1 MNDSKCAAKLRAQL
15 KRFLGE
21 LLPHF
26 SRPKVSFLGDMIYGL
41 MAGGDVKLSSICRA
55 YRPRITMKKAGDR
68 LCMHLNDKRI
78 EEVLHN
84 FIAGKVAKRIRKDT
98 LIIVDPSDIQ
108 KPYARQMDF
117 LSKVWDGSKGD
128 VGSNLGYYGCMAVAC
143 ENGGRRPMP
152 MHLRFWSPDAPS
164 FTSENDELEKV
175 FGIIIAATGGRGI
188 FIYDRGG
195 DNIEFYRYFLEKNVD
210 FIVRLKSRYVFSWKR
225 KVTCEELAK
234 QCPTRYSDVITF
246 DSHGKEVRITLH
258 YGVVPVRLPDL
269 KGKLLHM
276 VVVRGFGQKPMML
289 LTTLAKT
296 TTRTDLWQVVSA
308 YITRWR
314 VEETIRHVK
323 QAYNLEDIRLLRYT
337 HLKNM
342 AAIVL
347 ATAYFCM
354 TWIGNSEKR
363 SLLAKSITDA
373 SLRIHELPDFHF
385 YAIADGIKMLLSR
398 CGRWSGFGK
407 DDVDDEP
414 DLFKFFNCDS

>member
-152 MHLRFWSPDAPS
+152 MHLRFWSPDAPG

-210 FIVRLKSRYVFSWKR
+210 FIVRLKSRYVFS
-225 KVTCEELAK
+225 
-234 QCPTRYSDVITF
+234 
-246 DSHGKEVRITLH
+246 
-258 YGVVPVRLPDL
+258 
-269 KGKLLHM
+269 
-276 VVVRGFGQKPMML
+276 
-289 LTTLAKT
+289 
-296 TTRTDLWQVVSA
+296 
-308 YITRWR
+308 
-314 VEETIRHVK
+314 
-323 QAYNLEDIRLLRYT
+323 
-337 HLKNM
+337 
-342 AAIVL
+342 
-347 ATAYFCM
+347 
-354 TWIGNSEKR
+354 
-363 SLLAKSITDA
+363 
-373 SLRIHELPDFHF
+373 
-385 YAIADGIKMLLSR
+385 
-398 CGRWSGFGK
+398 
-407 DDVDDEP
+407 
-414 DLFKFFNCDS
+414 